1 MALEHPRWQQIARS
15 VIETLLPPVCAVCE
29 SPLPPRASE
38 IVCGLCWS
46 RLQALPNPRCERC
59 GHPGLADRC
68 LFCPLLPP
76 YVGAVR
82 SVCWMPDGTAGPIV
96 HAFKYDGWH
105 RLGAEIAQRMA
116 RVDLPGDIAAECRGL
131 IPVPL
136 SRTRLRERGYNQS
149 QILADALAQQWGLP
163 VIHALLSRTQNTRA
177 QAQLTPEDRLHNVA
191 NAFRVAG
198 VPASLRGS
206 HVILVDD
213 VITTSATL
221 NACAAALF
229 DGGIR
234 AISYVTFGRARSLS
248 DVPT

>member
-1 MALEHPRWQQIARS
+1 
-15 VIETLLPPVCAVCE
+15 
-29 SPLPPRASE
+29 
-38 IVCGLCWS
+38 
-46 RLQALPNPRCERC
+46 
-59 GHPGLADRC
+59 
-68 LFCPLLPP
+68 
-76 YVGAVR
+76 
-82 SVCWMPDGTAGPIV
+82 MPDGTAGPIV

-105 RLGAEIAQRMA
+105 RLGAELGQRMA
-116 RVDLPGDIAAECRGL
+116 RLDWPPGIRAECRAL
-131 IPVPL
+131 VPVPL

-149 QILADALAQQWGLP
+149 QLLAEALAQQWGLP
-163 VIHALLSRTQNTRA
+163 VISAILSRTHNTKA
-177 QAQLTPEDRLHNVA
+177 QAQLTPEDRLYNVA
-191 NAFRVAG
+191 NAFQVAG
-198 VPASLRGS
+198 VPASLLGS